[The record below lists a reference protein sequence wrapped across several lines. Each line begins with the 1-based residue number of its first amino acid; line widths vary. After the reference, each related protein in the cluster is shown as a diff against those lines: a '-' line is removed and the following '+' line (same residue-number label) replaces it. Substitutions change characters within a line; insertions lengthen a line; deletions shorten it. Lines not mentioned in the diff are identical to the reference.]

1 MEGKDKQ
8 SGLAMIQEAPRRWL
22 TILGMLG
29 PAYIWAAEYI
39 GSGEVILSTRLGAL
53 FGFSI
58 VWIAVWAIVLKAFIG
73 YGGACYTTFTGE
85 GMIDMIGRIPPGK
98 WGVWLV
104 GIGELAAG
112 AVSIGALIT
121 ACSVFTN
128 ALLPFLSP
136 VLWGWI
142 LSAIIIYLIWSGSI
156 DRLKVIQTV
165 MVAIMVVG
173 VLYTGY
179 RLIPSFGALISG
191 LFAIQ
196 IPQVPAWAAE
206 KYKVTNPLRELVPIL
221 GWAGGG
227 FASQCWYTY
236 WTLGAGYGMARLGRQ
251 GKAAD
256 ESLLK
261 EMSVEDATRV
271 KGWLRMVRADTLM
284 ASFIGVV
291 VIIGFVSS
299 GAGVLHVKQILPAGA
314 AVALNVAEIFS
325 FMFGKVGHY
334 LFLLG
339 AFAALFSTC
348 LAAFTGWPRLLSDCA
363 RVLFPKLE
371 KVPWEKQYRVWI
383 AIFAFTNMILVY
395 TFHWRPVFLVQSAA
409 TLEGAFLIPVQ
420 GILVL
425 LGLYYVLPKFFS
437 PEVRKI
443 LRPGILVPLGI
454 TLAVLVFV
462 YFSFAK
468 LIMGL

>member
-8 SGLAMIQEAPRRWL
+8 PGLGMIQEAPRRWL

-104 GIGELAAG
+104 GIAELAAG
-112 AVSIGALIT
+112 AISIGALIT

-142 LSAIIIYLIWSGSI
+142 LSAIIIYLIWSGSV

-165 MVAIMVVG
+165 MVVIMVLG

-179 RLIPSFGALISG
+179 RLIPSFGSLISG
-191 LFAIQ
+191 LFVMQ

-256 ESLLK
+256 ETLLK
-261 EMSVEDATRV
+261 EMSVEDANRV
-271 KGWLRMVRADTLM
+271 KGWLRMVRADTLV
-284 ASFIGVV
+284 ASLIGVV

-299 GAGVLHVKQILPAGA
+299 GAGVLHVKQILPAVLSVLSVLPPQCPQPCQA
-314 AVALNVAEIFS
+314 TRMHEIQSLSTAEQANKPPHRAINRRAKRHKALHAKQRVIEVALACAI
-325 FMFGKVGHY
+325 GKPAVSIY
-334 LFLLG
+334 
-339 AFAALFSTC
+339 AAPKKIHHACRRGTK
-348 LAAFTGWPRLLSDCA
+348 RLVRPA
-363 RVLFPKLE
+363 RGLE
-371 KVPWEKQYRVWI
+371 HM
-383 AIFAFTNMILVY
+383 A
-395 TFHWRPVFLVQSAA
+395 
-409 TLEGAFLIPVQ
+409 
-420 GILVL
+420 
-425 LGLYYVLPKFFS
+425 
-437 PEVRKI
+437 
-443 LRPGILVPLGI
+443 
-454 TLAVLVFV
+454 
-462 YFSFAK
+462 
-468 LIMGL
+468 

>member
-1 MEGKDKQ
+1 MEEKGKESK
-8 SGLAMIQEAPRRWL
+8 MKEIQEAPRRWL

-58 VWIAVWAIVLKAFIG
+58 VWLAVWAIVLKAFIG

-98 WGVWLV
+98 WGVWVV
-104 GIGELAAG
+104 GIVELLAG

-121 ACSVFTN
+121 AGTAFAN
-128 ALLPFLSP
+128 ALVPFISP
-136 VLWGWI
+136 ILWGWI
-142 LSAIIIYLIWSGSI
+142 LSAVIIYLIWSGSV
-156 DRLKVIQTV
+156 DRLKVIMTV
-165 MVAIMVVG
+165 LVAMMVLG

-179 RLIPSFGALISG
+179 RLIPGFGSLISG
-191 LFAIQ
+191 IFVMK
-196 IPQVPAWAAE
+196 IPEVPAWAME
-206 KYKVTNPLRELVPIL
+206 KYKVTNSLREMIPIL

-236 WTLGAGYGMARLGRQ
+236 WTLGAGYGMARLGQQ
-251 GKAAD
+251 GKSAP

-261 EMSVEDATRV
+261 QMSVKDAQKV

-284 ASFIGVV
+284 ASLIGVV
-291 VIIGFVSS
+291 VIIGFVAS
-299 GAGVLHVKQILPAGA
+299 GAGVLHPKEILPAGA
-314 AVALNVAEIFS
+314 AVALNCAEIFS
-325 FMFGKVGHY
+325 SMFGKAGHY

-339 AFAALFSTC
+339 AFAALFSTEI
-348 LAAFTGWPRLLSDCA
+348 AAFTGWPRLLCDCA

-371 KVPWEKQYRVWI
+371 KVPWHKQYRAWI
-383 AIFAFTNMILVY
+383 IFFAFTNMILVY
-395 TFHWRPVFLVQSAA
+395 TFHWRPVFLVQIAA
-409 TLEGAFLIPVQ
+409 TLEGAFLIPIQ
-420 GILVL
+420 GIFVL
-425 LGLYYVLPKFFS
+425 LGLYYVLPKLLS

-443 LRPGILVPLGI
+443 FRPGIIVTLGI
-454 TLAVLVFV
+454 VAAVLVYT
-462 YFSFAK
+462 YFSFAR